1 MEREAAPACRLP
13 LKRSYDAR
21 VPSFVPGREL
31 SRAFYDEVVRDLIGD
46 VEHSAGLLGWGSD
59 VLGFDTE
66 RSTDHG
72 WGPRLR
78 VFVHASEVGRAR
90 SVVEAG
96 LPDVFRG
103 WPTRYGWDDVP
114 VSSHVTVRPLGEWL
128 ERQLGF
134 DARDGLTTLQWLTT
148 PQQLLSEI
156 TGGEVFWDG
165 IGELEPLRQALAWYP
180 DDVWRW
186 VVGCQW
192 WRIDQEE
199 PFVGRTAEVG
209 DALGSRIVAARLA
222 RDAVRL
228 GFLLERRYTP
238 YAKWL
243 GSAFTQLEC
252 AAEVGPPLER
262 MLAVDAF
269 EARESAWVE
278 AIEALARRHN
288 ALGLTAHLEPTVRN
302 FHSRPFRVIDAGR
315 FAAACIDSVSDP
327 WLRELPRVGAID
339 QLVDST
345 DVLSV
350 GDVALRAAGFY
361 GSTK

>member
-1 MEREAAPACRLP
+1 VQ
-13 LKRSYDAR
+13 RSYDAR
-21 VPSFVPGREL
+21 VSPFVSGREL
-31 SRAFYDEVVRDLIGD
+31 SRAFYEEVVRALIGD

-59 VLGFDTE
+59 VLGYDTE

-72 WGPRLR
+72 WGPRMR
-78 VFVHASEVGRAR
+78 VFVHESEVERVR
-90 SVVEAG
+90 SAVEAG
-96 LPDVFRG
+96 LADEFRG

-114 VSSHVTVRPLGEWL
+114 VSSHVSVRPLGEWL

-148 PQQLLSEI
+148 PQQLLSEV

-165 IGELEPLRQALAWYP
+165 TGELKPLRQALAWYP

-186 VVGCQW
+186 LVGCQW

-199 PFVGRTAEVG
+199 PFIGRTAEVS
-209 DALGSRIVAARLA
+209 DELGSHVIAARLA
-222 RDAVRL
+222 RDAMRL
-228 GFLLERRYTP
+228 GFLLERRYAP

-243 GSAFTQLEC
+243 GSAFARLDCAPAVGKALEH
-252 AAEVGPPLER
+252 
-262 MLAVDAF
+262 MLTAGDF

-288 ALGLTAHLEPTVRN
+288 ALGLTTHIEPTVRP

-315 FAAACIDSVSDP
+315 FAAACIESVSDS

-350 GDVALRAAGFY
+350 GGVARRVADFY
-361 GSTK
+361 GPTT

>member
-1 MEREAAPACRLP
+1 MPEYV
-13 LKRSYDAR
+13 S
-21 VPSFVPGREL
+21 GRDL
-31 SRAFYDEVVRDLIGD
+31 SRAFYEEVVRPLVGD
-46 VEHSAGLLGWGSD
+46 VEHSAALLGWGSD

-72 WGPRLR
+72 WGPRMR
-78 VFVHASEVGRAR
+78 VFVHAPEVERVR
-90 SVVEAG
+90 SAVEVG
-96 LPDVFRG
+96 LPDEFRG

-114 VSSHVTVRPLGEWL
+114 VSSHVYVRPLGEWL
-128 ERQLGF
+128 ERQLGY
-134 DARDGLTTLQWLTT
+134 DARAGVTTVQWLTT

-165 IGELEPLRQALAWYP
+165 TGQLAPLRQALEWYP

-186 VVGCQW
+186 LVGCQW

-199 PFVGRTAEVG
+199 PFIGRTAEVG
-209 DALGSRIVAARLA
+209 DELGSRVVAARLA
-222 RDAVRL
+222 RDGMRL
-228 GFLLERRYTP
+228 GFLLERCYAP
-238 YAKWL
+238 YSKWL
-243 GSAFTQLEC
+243 GSAFARLDC
-252 AAEVGPPLER
+252 APDVGPALEH
-262 MLAVDAF
+262 MLAAGDF

-288 ALGLTAHLEPTVRN
+288 ELGLTTQLEPKVRD

-315 FAAACIDSVSDP
+315 FAIACIESVSDP
-327 WLRELPRVGAID
+327 WLRELPRVGGVD

-350 GDVALRAAGFY
+350 GGVARRLAGFY
-361 GSTK
+361 GWAGP